1 MIERYVELHTS
12 SAFSF
17 LEGASQPEQLIDR
30 AISLEMP
37 AIALLDR
44 NGIYGSAR
52 FQSSAKMNDIRAHT
66 GAEVAVS
73 DFGRRLTPPAWLPH
87 QHLAE
92 PARLP
97 LLCESR
103 EGYQNLCQL
112 LTHIKMRE
120 TAKNE
125 GAATFNDLQQ
135 YASGL
140 ICLTGGD
147 EGPLA
152 AALARGGEEA
162 GRKSIEQLISIF
174 GRANVYVELQRHQER
189 EEEWRNQ
196 IALRIA
202 CSLKLPVIATN
213 GVRYASAYDREIL
226 DTFTAIRNHI
236 KLDQAGRLLHSI
248 ISDIYVQH
256 ERCALSS
263 TMCQEQSRILYTS
276 LRGLHLS

>member
-1 MIERYVELHTS
+1 MTKGYVELHAA

-17 LEGASQPEQLIDR
+17 LDAASLPEQLIEC
-30 AISLEMP
+30 AVELEMP
-37 AIALLDR
+37 AMALLDR
-44 NGIYGSAR
+44 NGVYGSAR
-52 FQSSAKMNDIRAHT
+52 FQSSAKRNGIRAHT

-92 PARLP
+92 PARLA
-97 LLCESR
+97 LLCESP

-125 GAATFNDLQQ
+125 GAAIFSDLRQ

-162 GRKSIEQLISIF
+162 GHKSIEQLISIF
-174 GRANVYVELQRHQER
+174 GRENVYVELQRHQER

-226 DTFTAIRNHI
+226 DTFTAIRNRT
-236 KLDQAGRLLHSI
+236 KLDQAGRLLSFNHQR
-248 ISDIYVQH
+248 YL
-256 ERCALSS
+256 RSS
-263 TMCQEQSRILYTS
+263 TRDVRS
-276 LRGLHLS
+276 LSQCARSNREYCTTLFAACL